1 MKPGFREFPVTGKR
15 QEKCIYRQRNKT
27 VAGCLTCYEG
37 NRVETKNKANGWAQG
52 SSRALVIQREARVGD
67 GLSEEGYRK
76 GWPQSFKGVG
86 RAFCT
91 VRTAH
96 AEVGKCWA
104 SQNHALWVEV
114 FPFQT
119 HMLKF

>member
-1 MKPGFREFPVTGKR
+1 MKPGFREFPVAGKR

-27 VAGCLTCYEG
+27 MAGCLTCYEG

-52 SSRALVIQREARVGD
+52 SSGALIIQLEARVGD
-67 GLSEEGYRK
+67 GLSEDRDRK

-91 VRTAH
+91 VRTAC
-96 AEVGKCWA
+96 AEVGKAGQVKTTCYG
-104 SQNHALWVEV
+104 LKCV
-114 FPFQT
+114 PFK
-119 HMLKF
+119 LIC